1 MDIKKSEL
9 NPELFDMM
17 KQGKLSAG
25 KILDL
30 IALKELVD
38 RFAVAPFIE
47 EDKIAQIKEKT
58 GVEPDILTWGDYFQ
72 TEIASRYFEKSEIE
86 FKKILETIRF
96 DLISAHLIFSGKP
109 EYFQDSVR
117 GQALISKSIDSTF
130 WTLEDQEAVHLEIL
144 LEYYT
149 QMGIGEK
156 PLTVSDRIW
165 YESFELEKK
174 AV

>member
-1 MDIKKSEL
+1 MDTRKSEL

-17 KQGKLSAG
+17 KQGKLSAQ

-38 RFAVAPFIE
+38 RFAVTPFLE
-47 EDKIAQIKEKT
+47 KEKIAEITAKT

-72 TEIASRYFEKSEIE
+72 TEIASRYFDKSEVD
-86 FKKILETIRF
+86 FKKIVETIRF

-109 EYFQDSVR
+109 EYFSDSVR
-117 GQALISKSIDSTF
+117 GQALISKSIDSAF
-130 WTLEDQEAVHLEIL
+130 WTLEDEEVIHLEIL
-144 LEYYT
+144 LEYYV
-149 QMGIGEK
+149 QMGLGEK

>member
-1 MDIKKSEL
+1 METRKSEL

-38 RFAVAPFIE
+38 RFAVTPFIE
-47 EDKIAQIKEKT
+47 DKKLSEIKERT

-72 TEIASRYFEKSEIE
+72 TEIASRYFEKTESD
-86 FKKILETIRF
+86 FKKIVETIRF

-109 EYFQDSVR
+109 DYFRDSVR

-130 WTLEDQEAVHLEIL
+130 WTLEDEEVIHLETL
-144 LEYYT
+144 LEYYS

>member
-17 KQGKLSAG
+17 KQGKLSTG

-38 RFAVAPFIE
+38 RFATTPFIE
-47 EDKIAQIKEKT
+47 EDKIAQIKKRT

-72 TEIASRYFEKSEIE
+72 TEIASRYFEKSETE

-156 PLTVSDRIW
+156 PLTISDRIW

>member
-1 MDIKKSEL
+1 MDTRKSEL

-38 RFAVAPFIE
+38 RFAMTPFIE
-47 EDKIAQIKEKT
+47 EEKVAEIRERT

-72 TEIASRYFEKSEIE
+72 TEIASRYFEKSEPQ
-86 FKKILETIRF
+86 FKKIIETIRF

-109 EYFQDSVR
+109 EYFQDTVR

-130 WTLEDQEAVHLEIL
+130 WTLEDEEAIHLDTL
-144 LEYYT
+144 LEYFV

-165 YESFELEKK
+165 YESFELERK